1 MCNELKNRIM
11 SLEKQIQG
19 DIKAA
24 MLAKEKTKLE
34 ALREIKSQILL
45 GKTAEGAKLTENGEL
60 ADADILK
67 IIQKL
72 VKQHGE
78 SAALYKQNGR
88 EDLAAEEEGQAKA
101 MEYLLPKQMNAEEI
115 VAEVKK
121 IIETVG
127 ATGPKDMGKVMGAA
141 SKQLAG
147 KAEGRAIADAV
158 KSALA
163 AL

>member
-1 MCNELKNRIM
+1 M
-11 SLEKQIQG
+11 SLEKQIQSN
-19 DIKAA
+19 IKSA
-24 MLAKEKTKLE
+24 MLAKDKLKLE

-45 GKTAEGAKLTENGEL
+45 GKTAEGAKLSESGEL
-60 ADADILK
+60 EDADILK

-78 SAALYKQNGR
+78 SAALYRQNGR
-88 EDLAAEEEGQAKA
+88 NDLAAEEEGQAKA
-101 MEYLLPKQMNAEEI
+101 MESFLPKQMSAEEI
-115 VAEVKK
+115 AAEIAK
-121 IIETVG
+121 IIAAVG

-163 AL
+163 SL